1 MAKPYPK
8 RGDVVIL
15 AGHIHSFDCYPDD
28 STCPDHRRCWLMEPT
43 PAIVV
48 EGGFD
53 PSECVLVEVPLL
65 RRFWANLYQISYPE
79 EAHHG

>member
-1 MAKPYPK
+1 MAKRYPK

-15 AGHIHSFDCYPDD
+15 AGHLRSFDRYPDD
-28 STCPDHRRCWLMEPT
+28 STCPDHRHCWLMEPT

-48 EGGFD
+48 QGG
-53 PSECVLVEVPLL
+53 PNGSALVEVPLL
-65 RRFWANLYQISYPE
+65 KRFWANLSQISYPE

>member
-15 AGHIHSFDCYPDD
+15 AGHLAVSFDPPDN
-28 STCPDHRRCWLMEPT
+28 STCPDHRYCWLMEPT
-43 PAIVV
+43 PAIVAQ
-48 EGGFD
+48 GGID
-53 PSECVLVEVPLL
+53 PNGRVLVEVPLL
-65 RRFWANLYQISYPE
+65 RRFWAYLYQISYPE